1 MAPVQEG
8 LVVTINLVVRVIK
21 GAATDN
27 MVLALAEAITA
38 VTTIVEDGVVT
49 TGTKDLGSPK

>member
-38 VTTIVEDGVVT
+38 VTTIVEDGVAT